1 MPYPW
6 QTADLPFINFI
17 LQGKEVNTG
26 VTYHDPGHGCLRPNN
41 MNLLFIV
48 NPIAGKGKAS
58 AINSIAHIEEY
69 CTRKGIAYRI
79 VKTEYKG
86 HATIL
91 ARQAVNS
98 ETKYDAVISVGGDGT
113 LLEVANG
120 LMGSDIL
127 LGVIPAGSGN
137 DFART
142 IGIKPAIRDALRA
155 IRKKKSRLIDVGRLN
170 DNFFLNVASIGFDA
184 EIAHDITKYR
194 KLFPGRAAYYMA
206 AFIKFLTYKDK
217 EITLNIDGNKIQ
229 SKILLVAIANGNY
242 YGGGMKVNP
251 NGMLDDGYF
260 NVIVI
265 DSVPRYKFPFHIFK
279 FIKGDYQYL
288 PYVKTYR
295 CKEISIESKDKLHI
309 NADGEILGTT
319 PVLFNIK
326 PLALNIIGGYN

>member
-1 MPYPW
+1 
-6 QTADLPFINFI
+6 
-17 LQGKEVNTG
+17 
-26 VTYHDPGHGCLRPNN
+26 

-58 AINSIAHIEEY
+58 AINSIPHIEEY
-69 CTRKGIAYRI
+69 CISKGIDYRI
-79 VKTEYKG
+79 IKTEYRG

-91 ARQAVNS
+91 ARQAVDS
-98 ETKYDAVISVGGDGT
+98 ETKYDAVVSVGGDGT

-120 LMGSDIL
+120 LMGSDVL

-142 IGIKPAIRDALRA
+142 IGIKSTIRDALRV
-155 IRKKKSRLIDVGRLN
+155 IRKKKSRLIDVGRIK

-184 EIAHDITKYR
+184 EIIYDLLKYR
-194 KLFPGRAAYYMA
+194 KIFPGRAAYYMA
-206 AFIKFLTYKDK
+206 AFFKFLTYKDK
-217 EITLNIDGNKIQ
+217 EITLTIDGEKIQ

-265 DSVPRYKFPFHIFK
+265 GSVPRYKFPFHIFK
-279 FIKGDYQYL
+279 FIKGDYQDL
-288 PYVKTYR
+288 PYVTTYR
-295 CKEISIESKDKLHI
+295 CKEVSIESKDRLPI
-309 NADGEILGTT
+309 NADGDILGTT
-319 PVLFNIK
+319 PVLFNIN
-326 PLALNIIGGYN
+326 PLALRIIGNYN